1 MNIPE
6 EFGKYLLLK
15 KLAEDALGETFRA
28 GRVGK
33 DAIEQVVLLRVFNGR
48 GVDGEKLWQK
58 VEERGGVQTALR
70 SPNIGTGVD
79 LGRVRSFP
87 YTAYDYVSGK
97 SLATVLGQARRMRT
111 AVPPDHALLIAE
123 RIAVSLAAAYETRF
137 RDERIL
143 HGFVVPQLVMVSNE
157 GETRMLGFEV
167 APGLREVA
175 AGGWSDESVTPYL
188 APETAG
194 GGAAGKND
202 DVYSLG
208 AILFELLTGER
219 PPQGGE
225 AAGVIDR
232 ATLGGDVAPLP
243 PAVAAL
249 LKRSLAPRGERLAD
263 SVTWH
268 KTLSKLMIE
277 GHYSPTTFNLA
288 FFMHS
293 LFRDEIEKESQE
305 LQAEKKLELPSRPVP
320 LAAAPSFAPLAAVP
334 AATAPISTSPAPV
347 REGSLAGAAVVKEV
361 RSGSKAGL
369 WIGLAALLLLVGAGA
384 GWYFVMGPGAKP
396 SPPSVASPSP
406 APSPAPV
413 EIAATPAGPTP
424 EELQVQI
431 QEMFEAQSREMESK
445 LKSQYDDRIRQL
457 QDQLEN
463 SRRATA
469 EQQRAAAERQQA
481 PPEEPPQVARVETP
495 APPPVLTPTPAP
507 PTRTEPEP
515 EKPVQVAA
523 ATPAPVVP
531 SPTPRPQPAVQYG
544 DLVQMGAGVIPPKVI
559 VKAEPRYPPSAARL
573 KRAAQVEVKVL
584 IDERGRVMDAERVS
598 AKAGFGFD
606 EAALDAARRS
616 TFQAATKSGVR
627 VKMWY
632 TLRFHFKPRE

>member
-28 GRVGK
+28 ARVGK

-48 GVDGEKLWQK
+48 GVDGETLWQK
-58 VEERGGVQTALR
+58 VANRTGVQTALR

-97 SLATVLGQARRMRT
+97 SLATVLAQSRKMRSPIP
-111 AVPPDHALLIAE
+111 ADHALLIAE
-123 RIAVSLAAAYETRF
+123 RIAVALAAAYETRF
-137 RDERIL
+137 SDERIL

-157 GETRMLGFEV
+157 GETRMLGFEL
-167 APGLREVA
+167 APGLRELV
-175 AGGWSDESVTPYL
+175 AGGWRDELVVPYL
-188 APETAG
+188 APEAAG
-194 GGAAGKND
+194 GAAAGKND

-219 PPQGGE
+219 PPQGPE
-225 AAGVIDR
+225 AVAAIDQ
-232 ATLGGDVAPLP
+232 ATLAGDVGPLP

-263 SVTWH
+263 AVTWH

-305 LQAEKKLELPSRPVP
+305 LLAEKKLELPARPAPVVAVP
-320 LAAAPSFAPLAAVP
+320 APLPAAAPASPVAPVTAA
-334 AATAPISTSPAPV
+334 PAPV
-347 REGSLAGAAVVKEV
+347 REGTLAGAAAVAKPT
-361 RSGSKAGL
+361 SGSKAGL
-369 WIGLAALLLLVGAGA
+369 WIGLAALVLAGAGA
-384 GWYFVMGPGAKP
+384 GWYFLLGPGAEP
-396 SPPSVASPSP
+396 SAPTVASPTPALQPVQTP
-406 APSPAPV
+406 AP

-424 EELQVQI
+424 EELQAQI
-431 QEMFEAQSREMESK
+431 QNMFDARSKEMESK
-445 LKSQYDDRIRQL
+445 LKSQYDDRIKQL
-457 QDQLEN
+457 QQQLED
-463 SRRATA
+463 SRKAAA
-469 EQQRAAAERQQA
+469 EQQRAAERQQ
-481 PPEEPPQVARVETP
+481 EEPAQVAKTETP
-495 APPPVLTPTPAP
+495 APPPPAATPAP
-507 PTRTEPEP
+507 AVTRPDPEP

-523 ATPAPVVP
+523 ATPAPVVQAP
-531 SPTPRPQPAVQYG
+531 PPRPQPQVQYG
-544 DLVQMGAGVIPPKVI
+544 DLVQMGPGVVPPKVQ
-559 VKAEPRYPPSAARL
+559 VKAEPRYPPSAVRL
-573 KRAAQVEVKVL
+573 KRAAQVDVKVL
-584 IDERGRVMDAERVS
+584 VDERGKVMDAERISV
-598 AKAGFGFD
+598 KAGFGFD
-606 EAALDAARRS
+606 EAAEEAARRS
-616 TFQAATKSGVR
+616 VFQPATKDGVR

-632 TLRFHFKPRE
+632 TLRFNFKPRE